1 MGRSKGSGLFPCNQF
16 TLAINPGVNGSLLLP
31 LLPHCG
37 GYVGIVLRE
46 PGENTPLQAVNG
58 LLRCTYR
65 IAWIVDSL

>member
-1 MGRSKGSGLFPCNQF
+1 M
-16 TLAINPGVNGSLLLP
+16 AINPGVNGSLLLP